1 MSSMSSHD
9 TDMPVEQQHRYS
21 GSQPADMGY
30 ESEDEQ
36 ASVLDEDVVVIETY
50 DAVDNRD
57 PDASEHRETS
67 PGTIWSAPASG
78 PAETVTGEQS
88 AEDAAEA
95 VAPETTETK
104 TAMHESAASD
114 GAASES
120 APSEAESP
128 APETESAAPETT
140 APADVTPETVARA
153 STAPDTT
160 GSALADNRQ
169 VSAWR
174 ATGAPGA
181 DVGQW
186 SEIKAMFVD
195 DPGESV
201 KRASGMVERAMENL
215 TISLRDRQESLA
227 SWQENDATGTEELRN
242 ALRGYQSLFDQL
254 DGMSDRFRTAP
265 DRMGR
270 A

>member
-9 TDMPVEQQHRYS
+9 TDVPVEQQHRYS
-21 GSQPADMGY
+21 GAQPADIGH

-50 DAVDNRD
+50 DPVDDRD
-57 PDASEHRETS
+57 LDASEHREAS
-67 PGTIWSAPASG
+67 PGTIWSAAASG
-78 PAETVTGEQS
+78 PAEAMTGEQS
-88 AEDAAEA
+88 AGEAAEA
-95 VAPETTETK
+95 VAPETVV
-104 TAMHESAASD
+104 
-114 GAASES
+114 
-120 APSEAESP
+120 P
-128 APETESAAPETT
+128 
-140 APADVTPETVARA
+140 A

-169 VSAWR
+169 FSGWP
-174 ATGAPGA
+174 ATGAPRA
-181 DVGQW
+181 DAGQW

-215 TISLRDRQESLA
+215 MISLRERQESLA

>member
-9 TDMPVEQQHRYS
+9 TDVPVEQQHRYS
-21 GSQPADMGY
+21 GAQPADIGH

-50 DAVDNRD
+50 DPVDDRD
-57 PDASEHRETS
+57 LDASEHREAS
-67 PGTIWSAPASG
+67 PGTIWSAAASG
-78 PAETVTGEQS
+78 PAEAMTGEQS
-88 AEDAAEA
+88 AGGAAEA
-95 VAPETTETK
+95 VPPETTSPR
-104 TAMHESAASD
+104 TAMHESA
-114 GAASES
+114 
-120 APSEAESP
+120 ESP
-128 APETESAAPETT
+128 TPETESP
-140 APADVTPETVARA
+140 
-153 STAPDTT
+153 
-160 GSALADNRQ
+160 
-169 VSAWR
+169 
-174 ATGAPGA
+174 ATGAPRA
-181 DVGQW
+181 DAGQW

-215 TISLRDRQESLA
+215 MISLRDRQESLA

>member
-9 TDMPVEQQHRYS
+9 TDVPVEQQHRYS
-21 GSQPADMGY
+21 GAQPADIGH

-50 DAVDNRD
+50 DPVDDRD
-57 PDASEHRETS
+57 LDATEHREAS
-67 PGTIWSAPASG
+67 PGTIWSAAASG
-78 PAETVTGEQS
+78 PAEAMTGEQS
-88 AEDAAEA
+88 AGEAAEA
-95 VAPETTETK
+95 VAPETVV
-104 TAMHESAASD
+104 
-114 GAASES
+114 
-120 APSEAESP
+120 P
-128 APETESAAPETT
+128 
-140 APADVTPETVARA
+140 A

-160 GSALADNRQ
+160 GSALSDNRQ
-169 VSAWR
+169 FSGWP
-174 ATGAPGA
+174 ATGGPRA
-181 DVGQW
+181 DAGQW

-215 TISLRDRQESLA
+215 MISLRDRQESLA

>member
-9 TDMPVEQQHRYS
+9 TDVPVEQQHRYS
-21 GSQPADMGY
+21 GAQPAGIGH

-50 DAVDNRD
+50 DPVDDRD
-57 PDASEHRETS
+57 LDASEHREAS
-67 PGTIWSAPASG
+67 PGIILSAAASG
-78 PAETVTGEQS
+78 PAEAMTGEQS
-88 AEDAAEA
+88 AGDAAEA
-95 VAPETTETK
+95 VAPETTYPK
-104 TAMHESAASD
+104 TAMHES
-114 GAASES
+114 
-120 APSEAESP
+120 AESP

-140 APADVTPETVARA
+140 APADVAPETVVPAT
-153 STAPDTT
+153 TAPDTT

-169 VSAWR
+169 FSGWP

-181 DVGQW
+181 DAGPW

-215 TISLRDRQESLA
+215 MISLRDRQESLA

>member
-9 TDMPVEQQHRYS
+9 TDVPVEQHRYS
-21 GSQPADMGY
+21 GAQPADIGH

-50 DAVDNRD
+50 DAVDDRD
-57 PDASEHRETS
+57 PDASEHREAS
-67 PGTIWSAPASG
+67 PGIILSAAASG
-78 PAETVTGEQS
+78 PAEAMTGEQS
-88 AEDAAEA
+88 AGDAAEA
-95 VAPETTETK
+95 VAPETTYPK
-104 TAMHESAASD
+104 TAMHES
-114 GAASES
+114 
-120 APSEAESP
+120 AESP

-140 APADVTPETVARA
+140 APADVAPETVVPAT
-153 STAPDTT
+153 TAPDTT

-169 VSAWR
+169 FSGWP

-181 DVGQW
+181 DAGPW

-215 TISLRDRQESLA
+215 MISLRDRQESLA

>member
-9 TDMPVEQQHRYS
+9 TDVPVEQQHRYS
-21 GSQPADMGY
+21 GAQPADIGH

-50 DAVDNRD
+50 DPVDDRD
-57 PDASEHRETS
+57 LDATEHREAS
-67 PGTIWSAPASG
+67 PGTIWSAAASG
-78 PAETVTGEQS
+78 PAEAMTGEQS
-88 AEDAAEA
+88 AGEAAEA
-95 VAPETTETK
+95 VAPETTYPR

-114 GAASES
+114 GAAPES

-128 APETESAAPETT
+128 APETESP
-140 APADVTPETVARA
+140 
-153 STAPDTT
+153 
-160 GSALADNRQ
+160 
-169 VSAWR
+169 
-174 ATGAPGA
+174 ATGAPRA
-181 DVGQW
+181 DAGQW

-215 TISLRDRQESLA
+215 MISLRDRQESLA

>member
-1 MSSMSSHD
+1 MSSISSHD
-9 TDMPVEQQHRYS
+9 TDVPVEQQHRYS
-21 GSQPADMGY
+21 GAQPADIGH

-50 DAVDNRD
+50 DAVDDRD
-57 PDASEHRETS
+57 PNASEHREAS
-67 PGTIWSAPASG
+67 PGTIWSAAASG
-78 PAETVTGEQS
+78 PAEAMTGQQS
-88 AEDAAEA
+88 AGEAAEA
-95 VAPETTETK
+95 VAPEMTYPK

-128 APETESAAPETT
+128 APETESAAPEPT
-140 APADVTPETVARA
+140 APADVAPETVVPA
-153 STAPDTT
+153 STAQDTT
-160 GSALADNRQ
+160 GSALADNRPF
-169 VSAWR
+169 SGSP

-181 DVGQW
+181 DAGQW

-215 TISLRDRQESLA
+215 MISLRDRQESLA

-254 DGMSDRFRTAP
+254 DGVSDRFRTAP

>member
-9 TDMPVEQQHRYS
+9 TDVPVEQHRYS
-21 GSQPADMGY
+21 GAQPPDIGH

-50 DAVDNRD
+50 DAVDDRD
-57 PDASEHRETS
+57 PDASEHREAS
-67 PGTIWSAPASG
+67 PGTIWSAAASG
-78 PAETVTGEQS
+78 AAEAMAGEQS
-88 AEDAAEA
+88 AGDAAEA
-95 VAPETTETK
+95 VAPETTYPK

-128 APETESAAPETT
+128 A
-140 APADVTPETVARA
+140 
-153 STAPDTT
+153 
-160 GSALADNRQ
+160 
-169 VSAWR
+169 
-174 ATGAPGA
+174 TGAPGA
-181 DVGQW
+181 DAGQW

-195 DPGESV
+195 DPGASV

-215 TISLRDRQESLA
+215 MISLRDRQESLA
-227 SWQENDATGTEELRN
+227 SWQANDATGTEELRN

-254 DGMSDRFRTAP
+254 DGMSDRFRTGP
-265 DRMGR
+265 DRVGR

>member
-9 TDMPVEQQHRYS
+9 TDVPVEQHRYS
-21 GSQPADMGY
+21 GAQPADIGH

-50 DAVDNRD
+50 DAVDDRD
-57 PDASEHRETS
+57 PDASEHREAS
-67 PGTIWSAPASG
+67 PGTIWSAAASG
-78 PAETVTGEQS
+78 PAEAMTGEQS
-88 AEDAAEA
+88 AGDAAEA
-95 VAPETTETK
+95 VAPETTYRN
-104 TAMHESAASD
+104 TAMHETTASD

-128 APETESAAPETT
+128 APETESP
-140 APADVTPETVARA
+140 
-153 STAPDTT
+153 
-160 GSALADNRQ
+160 
-169 VSAWR
+169 

-181 DVGQW
+181 DAGQW

-215 TISLRDRQESLA
+215 MISLRHRQESLG
-227 SWQENDATGTEELRN
+227 SWQEDDAAGTEELRN

-265 DRMGR
+265 DRVGR